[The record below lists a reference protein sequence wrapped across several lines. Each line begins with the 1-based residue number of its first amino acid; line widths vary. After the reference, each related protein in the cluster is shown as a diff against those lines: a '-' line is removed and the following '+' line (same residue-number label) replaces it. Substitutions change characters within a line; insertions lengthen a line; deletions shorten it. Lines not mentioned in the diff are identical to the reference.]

1 MASEGARPTSA
12 VRCEQ
17 LDVKHRCEQLGVKY
31 TVGSM
36 VRPFLLPLRLVVW
49 ATALALVAATM
60 AAVASPVHAEP
71 TASADQ
77 LLVRYKKL
85 ARESEQSAEAMHN
98 AQIEYDKQTAIARQA
113 RTESR
118 KADADRTRV
127 DRDLARYQRAV
138 NVLARASAKGA
149 RVNRLYAVLVSDSPQ
164 SLLDQMSG
172 LEVLSRQTAANLRG
186 LTKAKREA
194 IAIKTTA
201 DRKAADADRAI
212 TTVAK
217 TRRQLQS
224 KQNALQL
231 QAIQVRTI
239 YETMTGKQL
248 AALRGP
254 RFTFD
259 PRQLPTGAAYTLA
272 AVQAALTRIGDP
284 YVWGATGPDSFDCSG
299 LMVWAYRQVGK
310 TLPRSSQA
318 QLSGG
323 TPVDRSQL
331 QPGDL
336 IIYYADA
343 SHVGMYVG
351 NGLVIHASTFGI
363 PVKVVPVDDAGPYNS
378 ARRY

>member
-1 MASEGARPTSA
+1 MRFIAWMTVVMMA
-12 VRCEQ
+12 V
-17 LDVKHRCEQLGVKY
+17 
-31 TVGSM
+31 
-36 VRPFLLPLRLVVW
+36 
-49 ATALALVAATM
+49 ATATAA
-60 AAVASPVHAEP
+60 AGSGHAEP
-71 TASADQ
+71 TASAEQ

-98 AQIEYDKQTAIARQA
+98 AQIEHDKQSKVARLA
-113 RTESR
+113 RSESR
-118 KADADRTRV
+118 KADAERNRAV
-127 DRDLARYQRAV
+127 RELARYQRTV
-138 NVLARASAKGA
+138 NALARASSKGA
-149 RVNRLYAVLVSDSPQ
+149 RVNRLYAMLVSDSPQ

-194 IAIKTTA
+194 TATKTVA

-212 TTVAK
+212 AAVTK
-217 TRRQLQS
+217 TKGELQS
-224 KQNALQL
+224 TQNALQL

-239 YETMTGKQL
+239 YESMTGKQL

-259 PRQLPTGAAYTLA
+259 PRLLPQGTAYTLA

-299 LMVWAYRQVGK
+299 LMVWAYQQVGK

-336 IIYYADA
+336 IIYYPDA

-351 NGLVIHASTFGI
+351 NGYVIHASTFGV

>member
-1 MASEGARPTSA
+1 MVSEGARPTP
-12 VRCEQ
+12 VVCR
-17 LDVKHRCEQLGVKY
+17 DRLGEGLSLY
-31 TVGSM
+31 EW
-36 VRPFLLPLRLVVW
+36 RPSLSSLRFVAW
-49 ATALALVAATM
+49 ITAIVLIAATS
-60 AAVASPVHAEP
+60 AAVAIPAHAEP
-71 TASADQ
+71 AASAEQ

-98 AQIEYDKQTAIARQA
+98 AQIEYDKQRTIAQRA

-118 KADADRTRV
+118 KANAERNYAVRQ
-127 DRDLARYQRAV
+127 LARYKRTV
-138 NVLARASAKGA
+138 NALARASSKGA

-186 LTKAKREA
+186 LTKAKHEA
-194 IAIKTTA
+194 TATKATA
-201 DRKAADADRAI
+201 DRKAADADKAI
-212 TTVAK
+212 ASVTK
-217 TRRQLQS
+217 TKSDLQS

-239 YETMTGKQL
+239 YESMTGKQL

-259 PRQLPTGAAYTLA
+259 PRLLPTGTAYTLA

-299 LMVWAYRQVGK
+299 LMVWAYQQVGK

-318 QLSGG
+318 QLAGG
-323 TPVDRSQL
+323 SPVDRSQL

-336 IIYYADA
+336 IIYYPDA

-351 NGLVIHASTFGI
+351 NGYVIHASTFGV

>member
-1 MASEGARPTSA
+1 MVSEGARPTS
-12 VRCEQ
+12 VVCRE
-17 LDVKHRCEQLGVKY
+17 RLGVRRS
-31 TVGSM
+31 VS
-36 VRPFLLPLRLVVW
+36 VWRPVALPLRIAAW
-49 ATALALVAATM
+49 ITAIVMVAVSTVALVTPA
-60 AAVASPVHAEP
+60 HAEP
-71 TASADQ
+71 TASAEQ

-98 AQIEYDKQTAIARQA
+98 AQIEYDKQRKIAQRA
-113 RTESR
+113 RADSR
-118 KADADRTRV
+118 KATAERNNAVRQ
-127 DRDLARYQRAV
+127 LARYKRTV
-138 NVLARASAKGA
+138 NALARASSKGA

-186 LTKAKREA
+186 LTKAKHEA
-194 IAIKTTA
+194 TTTKATA
-201 DRKAADADRAI
+201 DRKAADADKAI
-212 TTVAK
+212 AAVSETK
-217 TRRQLQS
+217 GRLQS

-239 YETMTGKQL
+239 YESMTGKQL

-259 PRQLPTGAAYTLA
+259 PRLLPTGTSYTLA

-299 LMVWAYRQVGK
+299 LMVWAYQQVGK

-318 QLSGG
+318 QLAGG
-323 TPVDRSQL
+323 TAVDRSQL

-336 IIYYADA
+336 IIYYPDA

-351 NGLVIHASTFGI
+351 NGYVIHASTFGV